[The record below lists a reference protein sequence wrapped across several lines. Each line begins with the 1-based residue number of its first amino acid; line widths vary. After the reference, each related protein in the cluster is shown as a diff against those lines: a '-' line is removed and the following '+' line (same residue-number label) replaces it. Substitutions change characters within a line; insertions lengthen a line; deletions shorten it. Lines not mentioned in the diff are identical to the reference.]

1 MKVQDQ
7 LEIKPE
13 NGNSTK
19 PLLPLVVGFLTEEA
33 IEIIARKKA
42 LEYSY
47 QNEYQYLK
55 FVNAVIDGFS
65 LALNEINNEKIK
77 MLNGMLEMA
86 KHQETIDLINYEI
99 NYING
104 KVI

>member
-1 MKVQDQ
+1 MKVQTDVSVN
-7 LEIKPE
+7 PE
-13 NGNSTK
+13 KGNSTK
-19 PLLPLVVGFLTEEA
+19 PLLPLVVGGLTEEA
-33 IEIIARKKA
+33 IGIIARKKA

-47 QNEYQYLK
+47 HNEYQYLK
-55 FVNAVIDGFS
+55 FVNAIIDGFS

-86 KHQETIDLINYEI
+86 KYQETIDLINYEI